1 MQRLRENQFY
11 VKKEKCEFTQIK
23 IKFLGHLVSKKH
35 IRMDESKVATI
46 QDWLALTK
54 VTKLHSFLGLANYYR
69 WFTEDYSKIVIFFID
84 LLKK

>member
-1 MQRLRENQFY
+1 M
-11 VKKEKCEFTQIK
+11 KKEKCEFTQIK

-35 IRMDESKVATI
+35 IRMDGSKVATI
-46 QDWLALTK
+46 QDWFALTK

-69 WFTEDYSKIVIFFID
+69 WFIEDYSKIVIFFTD